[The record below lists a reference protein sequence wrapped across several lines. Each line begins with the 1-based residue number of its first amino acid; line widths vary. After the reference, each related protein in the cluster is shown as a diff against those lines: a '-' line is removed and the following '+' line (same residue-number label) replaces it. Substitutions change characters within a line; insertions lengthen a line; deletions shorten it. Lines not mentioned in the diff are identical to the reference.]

1 MLHTITTLTEEI
13 VRLLKDDPVRPE
25 IPADRRVNSNSR
37 IYMLKDGD
45 RTQAIT
51 CVKFLETVPAA
62 VEDLVDTV
70 NAATTAV
77 FYTIWS
83 YTAGAG
89 RDLIV
94 EAQRS
99 IEAEFPGIQTYVTLS
114 PKTEMAR
121 RFHLKNG
128 ASIFRENTEDIYA
141 GIEFAA
147 GTDESAKVLDFLA
160 KEFPDSKIYGTD
172 ISKIAIQYA
181 KENNH
186 DELHK
191 GLLVVFHSEFSKYL
205 RQNNGWL

>member
-13 VRLLKDDPVRPE
+13 VKLLKDDPVRPE
-25 IPADRRVNSNSR
+25 IPADRRVNQNSR
-37 IYMLKDGD
+37 IYMLKDGE

-51 CVKFLETVPAA
+51 CVKFLESIPAA
-62 VEDLVDTV
+62 VEDLVDGV
-70 NAATTAV
+70 NSATTAV

-94 EAQRS
+94 AAQQS

-128 ASIFRENTEDIYA
+128 AGIYRENSDTVNYIY
-141 GIEFAA
+141 
-147 GTDESAKVLDFLA
+147 K
-160 KEFPDSKIYGTD
+160 
-172 ISKIAIQYA
+172 
-181 KENNH
+181 
-186 DELHK
+186 
-191 GLLVVFHSEFSKYL
+191 
-205 RQNNGWL
+205 